1 MHDEWNP
8 MTDLSGGLESR
19 VPAAATP
26 TVIAPHQISPVV
38 DSGTTDRLRFVAGQT
53 PLADYVFVPEDIRR
67 QSPRPYFDE
76 LRTLGGHLVS
86 ESYPD
91 DHPWHRGLSWALP
104 VVNNENFWGGP
115 SFVRDSGYVQLE
127 NNGIQRHRGF
137 AHDAAPGPGGGT
149 AGDPVWFAE
158 NLAWFTEAGD
168 HVIDERRTVSMSV
181 AAQDSWVLTF
191 TTVMANVTA
200 GVLSFGSPTTKG
212 RPNGGYGGLFWRGPA
227 QFTDAQAISPHG
239 TGDDD
244 MRGTRAPW
252 MGLSGYAGPDG
263 AGVTVVVVDGPQNER
278 TPPEWFV
285 RTEEYP
291 CLCPGPFFSAEYEL
305 ASEAALRLDYAVVI
319 ADGASDPGRGA
330 ALAGHGYA
338 ALARLSGH

>member
-1 MHDEWNP
+1 
-8 MTDLSGGLESR
+8 MTDVSSGSESR
-19 VPAAATP
+19 SSAAVAPTP
-26 TVIAPHQISPVV
+26 TVPPRISSVP
-38 DSGTTDRLRFVAGQT
+38 DPGATDRLRFVAGEVAV
-53 PLADYVFVPEDIRR
+53 ADYVFVPEDIRR
-67 QSPRPYFDE
+67 QSPRPYFDA

-86 ESYPD
+86 ESYPG

-127 NNGIQRHRGF
+127 NNGVQLHRSFTDEDASVSSEATQASVGGTGP
-137 AHDAAPGPGGGT
+137 DAAG
-149 AGDPVWFAE
+149 
-158 NLAWFTEAGD
+158 FTEDLQWYAESGERM
-168 HVIDERRTVSMSV
+168 VDETRTVSMSAV
-181 AAQDSWVLTF
+181 GPDRWVLTF
-191 TTVMANVTA
+191 STVMTNVTP

-227 QFTDAQAISPHG
+227 QFTDALAISPHG

-252 MGLSGYAGPDG
+252 MGLSGYAGPG
-263 AGVTVVVVDGPQNER
+263 AAGVTVVVVDGTQNER

-291 CLCPGPFFSAEYEL
+291 CLCPGPFFSTEYEL
-305 ASEAALRLDYAVVI
+305 AAGATLRLDYAVVI
-319 ADGASDPGRGA
+319 ADGVSDPVRGA
-330 ALAGHGYA
+330 TLAGHGYA
-338 ALARLSGH
+338 ALGRLVNH